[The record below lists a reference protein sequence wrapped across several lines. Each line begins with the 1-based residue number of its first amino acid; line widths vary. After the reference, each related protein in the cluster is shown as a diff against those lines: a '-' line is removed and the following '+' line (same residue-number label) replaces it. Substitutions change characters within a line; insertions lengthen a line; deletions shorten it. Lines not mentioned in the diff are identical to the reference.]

1 VCERVFK
8 KRVCAYVHIR
18 ESLSPPLIY
27 LLVVTERQS
36 VCVRECLQSVCV
48 RMYIFGSPSH
58 QSKSSLS
65 HMCVREG
72 ERDSEGKRVCVRE
85 RVHLYIFENPCPRH

>member
-1 VCERVFK
+1 VCVCVCTYSGVPLPAINLSPRCNSWTCVCE
-8 KRVCAYVHIR
+8 
-18 ESLSPPLIY
+18 
-27 LLVVTERQS
+27 S